1 MHDLEWCF
9 ILQLRNSLNYWLIL
23 WEINDNVSSA
33 EGIQQQD
40 NLVLT
45 CEPHNSWFCNMLVEL
60 GQPPD
65 TSGFITGFPI
75 ES

>member
-1 MHDLEWCF
+1 MRDLECRF
-9 ILQLRNSLNYWLIL
+9 VLQFRNSLNYWLIL

-33 EGIQQQD
+33 EVIQQQT

-45 CEPHNSWFCNMLVEL
+45 CEPHNSWFCNKFVEL

>member
-1 MHDLEWCF
+1 MVF
-9 ILQLRNSLNYWLIL
+9 VFQLRNSLNYWLIIL
-23 WEINDNVSSA
+23 EFNDNA
-33 EGIQQQD
+33 

-45 CEPHNSWFCNMLVEL
+45 CEPRNSWFCNVFAEL

-65 TSGFITGFPI
+65 ASGFITGFPT